1 MSVLRIDFGTLH
13 SKLIS
18 ISTLPL
24 YPLLSGP
31 LAFRS
36 VSGIDTILNEVSNR
50 ATPFDR
56 TISDPDL
63 GIEKK
68 YLHATHVDVNGTV
81 GAEVNLVII
90 SPSLRNVSSIHRPY
104 EMSVVGIDTIVKQ
117 ISNRATP
124 ACKDPRDLK
133 LQNTIG
139 CLKRIIG
146 PAISDPDLQIEK
158 KYLNATLV
166 DVNGTVGA
174 EVRYLGEKHT
184 FSATQLVAM
193 YFAKLRDITSNELK
207 TAVSDVVIAIP
218 GWYTDIQR
226 RAIQDAAAIAGLNAL
241 RLIND
246 TTATAL
252 SWGIT
257 KTDLPDP
264 ENLRNIMFVDVG
276 HSSMSVSVVAFTKG
290 QLVVK
295 GSAYDRH
302 LGGRDID
309 YALLQH
315 FAKEFKTKYKID
327 VMSNPEATFRLAK
340 VLSANNEAP
349 LNVESIMNDVDAS
362 SELSRDEYEQLIA
375 LVLERIPGPLEQALA
390 ESGLTVDQID
400 AVELIG
406 GSTRIPAVRA
416 CIQAALG
423 GKPLSTTLIQDEAIA
438 RGATFACAFFSPTF
452 RVREFH
458 MGDISHYPI
467 QVCWE
472 RSGADPDEDTELTIF
487 PRGNSVPS
495 TKVLTFYRKGPFD
508 IEARYLEP
516 EGLSGGINPWIATFS
531 TKNVPADPRGGLTCV
546 KLKTRLN
553 LHGIMSFDSAYVEEV
568 EEREETAPMD
578 VDGEAAPAEAPAK
591 KRRVKKID
599 VPFTSLATS
608 LDPAV
613 LEKFNQQE
621 AQMHAT
627 DKLVQDTEDRK
638 NALKEYVYDTRGKL
652 DDRYTPYAPPAEKTK
667 LLGMLKRAMTGS
679 TSKKLDAL
687 KAVGDPIVA
696 RYREAEERP
705 RTIAELRTTLN
716 EYMSQATSSD
726 EKFAHL
732 DPKDKNAV
740 VEKCATIQ
748 KWLEDQIA
756 RQAERPKNQDGV
768 LKPADILK
776 KKDGIIYFAIPILTK
791 PKPKVVP
798 PNGTQTP
805 QSGTQTPDPGA
816 KQEKTQQDAP
826 SKAEEDV
833 PGPPEMDVD

>member
-1 MSVLRIDFGTLH
+1 
-13 SKLIS
+13 
-18 ISTLPL
+18 
-24 YPLLSGP
+24 
-31 LAFRS
+31 
-36 VSGIDTILNEVSNR
+36 
-50 ATPFDR
+50 
-56 TISDPDL
+56 
-63 GIEKK
+63 
-68 YLHATHVDVNGTV
+68 
-81 GAEVNLVII
+81 
-90 SPSLRNVSSIHRPY
+90 
-104 EMSVVGIDTIVKQ
+104 MSVVGIDTIVRQ

-139 CLKRIIG
+139 CLKRIICRTT
-146 PAISDPDLQIEK
+146 SDLDLWIEK
-158 KYLNATLV
+158 KYHISMLRLSTSMAPW
-166 DVNGTVGA
+166 A

-193 YFAKLRDITSNELK
+193 CLAKLRHTVTASNELR
-207 TAVSDVVIAIP
+207 TA
-218 GWYTDIQR
+218 R
-226 RAIQDAAAIAGLNAL
+226 RAIQDASAIAGLDAL

-264 ENLRNIMFVDVG
+264 ENPRNIILYE
-276 HSSMSVSVVAFTKG
+276 G

-302 LGGRDID
+302 LGSRDID

-315 FAKEFKTKYKID
+315 FANEFKTKYKID
-327 VMSNPEATFRLAK
+327 VMSNPKATFRLAVGCERLK
-340 VLSANNEAP
+340 RVLLANTEAP

-362 SELSRDEYEQLIA
+362 SKLSRDECEQLIA
-375 LVLERIPGPLEQALA
+375 PVLERISGPLEQALA

-406 GSTRIPAVRA
+406 GSTHVPAVRA

-423 GKPLSTTLIQDEAIA
+423 SKPLSTTLNQDEAIA

-458 MGDISHYPI
+458 MRDLSHYPI
-467 QVCWE
+467 KVCWE
-472 RSGADPDEDTELTIF
+472 RSESDLDEDTELTVF
-487 PRGNSVPS
+487 PRRGNSVPS
-495 TKVLTFYRKGPFD
+495 ATVLTFYRKGPFD

-516 EGLSGGINPWIATFS
+516 EGLPGRINPWIATFS
-531 TKNVPADPRGGLTCV
+531 TKNVPTDPRGDLTCV

-553 LHGIMSFDSAYVEEV
+553 LHGVMSFDSAYVEKV

-578 VDGEAAPAEAPAK
+578 VDGETAPAEAPAK

-608 LDPAV
+608 LGPAV
-613 LEKFNQQE
+613 LEKFKEQE
-621 AQMHAT
+621 AQMHAA
-627 DKLVQDTEDRK
+627 DKLTIATPPSSSPRRK
-638 NALKEYVYDTRGKL
+638 PSSLHAPRGRGLAVLRRRRRCTKSAYVASW
-652 DDRYTPYAPPAEKTK
+652 TP
-667 LLGMLKRAMTGS
+667 
-679 TSKKLDAL
+679 SKQWR
-687 KAVGDPIVA
+687 PIVA

-705 RTIAELRTTLN
+705 RAIAELRTTLN

-726 EKFAHL
+726 DTFAHL

-768 LKPADILK
+768 LKPVDVLK
-776 KKDGIIYFAIPILTK
+776 KKDEIIYFAIPILTK

-805 QSGTQTPDPGA
+805 QSGTQTPDPGCQA
-816 KQEKTQQDAP
+816 GEDAAGG
-826 SKAEEDV
+826 S
-833 PGPPEMDVD
+833 PEG